1 MNKTRI
7 WMLAILFISFFVVSC
22 DKEEDPPA
30 INEAKILIEY
40 LESVDSPLRKDYVNT
55 EMAAIKLAEHVRGLN
70 NASKVYIVDIRSAS
84 DFGTGHIENAHNV
97 AAGDVLT
104 HLDAANLS
112 GYDEISIVC
121 YSGQTAGWVTA
132 LLRVAGYDNVYS
144 MKWGMCSW
152 HEDFAGSWPGNIA
165 NGHSALFESDAPA
178 KAAAGDLPVLN
189 TGKET
194 GKEILDARLATIF
207 AEGFAKAKISKT
219 DVFTAPE
226 NYYIVNY
233 WAESDYTKYGHV
245 PGAIQ
250 YTPKMDISLT
260 TDLKTLPADETVVV
274 YCWTGQTSANMA
286 AYLRLIGY
294 DAKSLL
300 FGANG
305 MIYDELEAH
314 KWSTS
319 AIMGYEYV
327 TD

>member
-7 WMLAILFISFFVVSC
+7 WMLAILFISFAVVSC
-22 DKEEDPPA
+22 NKEEEDP
-30 INEAKILIEY
+30 INEAEILIEY
-40 LESVDSPLRKDYVNT
+40 LESMDSPLGKDYVNT
-55 EMAAIKLAEHVRGLN
+55 DMAAIKVAEHVRGLN
-70 NASKVYIVDIRSAS
+70 NAGKVYIVDIRSAES
-84 DFGTGHIENAHNV
+84 FATGHIENANNV

-104 HLDAANLS
+104 HLDAADLS

-121 YSGQTAGWVTA
+121 YSGQTAGWVTS
-132 LLRVAGYDNVYS
+132 LLRIAGYDNVYS

-152 HEDFAGSWPGNIA
+152 HEDFAGSWPGNIS
-165 NGHSALFESDAPA
+165 NGLSALFESDSPA
-178 KAAAGDLPVLN
+178 KDAASDLPTLS

-194 GKEILDARLATIF
+194 GQEILESRLSTTF
-207 AEGFAKAKISKT
+207 AEGFAEAKVSNT
-219 DVFTAPE
+219 EVFA
-226 NYYIVNY
+226 NLDDYYIINY
-233 WAESDYTKYGHV
+233 WAESDYTHYGHV

-250 YTPKMDISLT
+250 YTPKETIKLT
-260 TDLKTLPADETVVV
+260 ADLKTLPADKTVVV

-305 MIYDELEAH
+305 MIYDDLESH
-314 KWSTS
+314 KWSDG